1 MYSNSYCQHQWYTPL
16 YYNWNGYY
24 WVINGEHDNRANTYQ
39 WNCYDQINYEEDC
52 LERAVTLQDYG
63 PNPFVINIEDA
74 TEQNT
79 AFRRALWTGDHLQV
93 TLMSIHAGEDIG
105 LENHPTTDQFLRV
118 EEGKGFVQMGDRADH
133 LTFQQNVKKDD
144 AIVVPAGTWHNITN
158 TGNKPLKLYSIY
170 APPKHPFG
178 TVHLTKSD
186 AEAAEEHG

>member
-1 MYSNSYCQHQWYTPL
+1 MYSNACCHYQWFRPL
-16 YYNWNGYY
+16 YNWNGYY
-24 WVINGEHDNRANTYQ
+24 WGSNGDQYSRAVTYQ
-39 WNCYDQINYEEDC
+39 WNWYDQMNIGEDF
-52 LERAVTLQDYG
+52 LERVVTLQDYG

-93 TLMSIHAGEDIG
+93 TLMSLNVGEDIG

-133 LTFQQNVKKDD
+133 LTFQQNVKEDD

-158 TGNKPLKLYSIY
+158 TGNKPMKLYSIY

-178 TVHLTKSD
+178 TVHLTKAD
-186 AEAAEEHG
+186 AQAAEEHD